1 MRRRNGIKKRAVLNG
16 SLYFSGT
23 KALGADMKPARFT
36 AAHIYLDALNIDEPA
51 ASCMAVRMAHGVS
64 GYRAA
69 SAAVTV
75 L

>member
-23 KALGADMKPARFT
+23 KALSADMKSARLT
-36 AAHIYLDALNIDEPA
+36 AAHIDLDALDIDEPA
-51 ASCMAVRMAHGVS
+51 ASCVAVGMADGVPGHG
-64 GYRAA
+64 AA